1 LRRTEPDSIGFLE
14 RDAPLI
20 FTSQYLV
27 LEGAV
32 GTRVSGLNPSGR
44 RASGA
49 RTSRWSKKGLAN
61 HKFRDPNFSGPR
73 GGRKRA
79 R

>member
-1 LRRTEPDSIGFLE
+1 MRRTEPDSIGFLE

-27 LEGAV
+27 LEGRWGRGSAD
-32 GTRVSGLNPSGR
+32 GIHRGGAR
-44 RASGA
+44 RALGRADGPKRGWQITNS
-49 RTSRWSKKGLAN
+49 
-61 HKFRDPNFSGPR
+61 RDPNFSGPR